1 MGSIVFCSAF
11 VQGIKASNNNNN
23 NKNNKRRAKKQDIY
37 RMLALALLGLGRPIV
52 TSMVG
57 YQNHVG
63 EYGVHWNFF
72 LTLFVIRFVILVVP
86 ESWDP
91 FWLGSVLMCIHQLVL
106 SGLGVNEF
114 VNDEH
119 RVVTNIV
126 SLNKE
131 GLVSLVGYLCLHWL
145 GEWSARVCAR
155 IILDRNRPV
164 RLLKQALFIC
174 ILWAGHVVC
183 SRYVETTS
191 RRSCNAAF
199 VLWMLA
205 NNVQA
210 VCLNA
215 IILSLAQADATAAA
229 VQGTNR
235 KEKGKMKSTAAI
247 AMMPDVLTWINRSM
261 LGVFLVANLLTGTV
275 NMVFDTLAVSD
286 TQARSILALYMAVL
300 MVIAKLLAR

>member
-1 MGSIVFCSAF
+1 MDAGVGSIVFCSAF
-11 VQGIKASNNNNN
+11 VQGIKASEN
-23 NKNNKRRAKKQDIY
+23 NNKRRTKKHDVY
-37 RMLALALLGLGRPIV
+37 RLLALALLGVGRPVV
-52 TSMVG
+52 TSMIG

-86 ESWDP
+86 ESWDS
-91 FWLGSVLMCIHQLVL
+91 FWLGSALLCTHQFVL
-106 SGLGVNEF
+106 SGLGVNEY

-119 RVVTNIV
+119 RVVTNIA
-126 SLNKE
+126 SQNKE

-145 GEWSARVCAR
+145 GEWSAKVCAR
-155 IILDRNRPV
+155 IMRERNRPV

-174 ILWAGHVVC
+174 ILWTGHVAC
-183 SRYVETTS
+183 SRYVEATS

-215 IILSLAQADATAAA
+215 VILSLVAAA
-229 VQGTNR
+229 GQGANE
-235 KEKGKMKSTAAI
+235 KEKEKLESTATVT
-247 AMMPDVLTWINRSM
+247 MMPVDLLMWINKSM
-261 LGVFLVANLLTGTV
+261 LGLFLAANVLTGTV

-286 TQARSILALYMAVL
+286 TQARSILALYMAIL
-300 MVIAKLLAR
+300 MLIAKFLAR